1 MSGVNIDAGRTSA
14 LTAAA
19 QPCGE
24 RCQDLLSSRLDLS
37 WTHFNETPL
46 IEDAD
51 LITVTLPLLRLPRT
65 DRAEDTDQP
74 RTADDTLTRSTRR
87 FWASMNHYD
96 GRC

>member
-65 DRAEDTDQP
+65 DRAT
-74 RTADDTLTRSTRR
+74 TRR
-87 FWASMNHYD
+87 PQSRRHGSTQN
-96 GRC
+96 G